1 MFKKT
6 NFLKVIKIEM
16 KQSVQEAQDILWVS
30 KVILNS
36 MDKINLS
43 QALISTIQSLNTQK
57 TEVVVLWGSS
67 QMELQQILVIVP
79 AKTMLTIT
87 QWWMA
92 LLKKLSNQEVVPCH
106 RNNNNTDLEA
116 SKAEE
121 VQLSKWM
128 PEGSN
133 RLISIDKMLPVVL
146 LEEHMVKVFMT
157 SMIFE
162 VRTVR
167 CLRKVKDIKRRS
179 PRGKES
185 LNRMIL
191 RAWQRSYNHR
201 LEMIPDRLTLK
212 GEQESQLQQ

>member
-87 QWWMA
+87 Q
-92 LLKKLSNQEVVPCH
+92 
-106 RNNNNTDLEA
+106 
-116 SKAEE
+116 
-121 VQLSKWM
+121 
-128 PEGSN
+128 
-133 RLISIDKMLPVVL
+133 
-146 LEEHMVKVFMT
+146 
-157 SMIFE
+157 
-162 VRTVR
+162 
-167 CLRKVKDIKRRS
+167 
-179 PRGKES
+179 
-185 LNRMIL
+185 
-191 RAWQRSYNHR
+191 
-201 LEMIPDRLTLK
+201 
-212 GEQESQLQQ
+212 